1 MTTISIADGVLVS
14 LDNGSW
20 VHRVSVE
27 ATGLCCYRIH
37 FSISAMTNA
46 SRLIVLAAL
55 WSVSVAHAEEEPAAV
70 QPSPGEPAA
79 DDVAEPPPFDAQPGP
94 IQGKIGD
101 VATVDVPDGFAFVE
115 ASQMSKLNAATGN
128 LHNPND
134 LGAILS
140 PDGSIVFFTWEG
152 VGYVKDDD
160 KEKLD
165 ADELMQSFK
174 DAEGPSNEARKEKGY
189 PAIFIEGWAKK
200 PYYDQSSNHLTWAL
214 RNRSEGDGER
224 SVGINHNVRLLGRRG
239 VMSAVLVASPEKLEA
254 ATQRLNGMLQNFR
267 FNEGQR
273 YAEYVQGDKI
283 AEYGLAGLVLGGGL
297 VAAGKMGL
305 LAKLG
310 KFIKVIAV
318 AVLAAVGG
326 LYRWITGRKQAA

>member
-1 MTTISIADGVLVS
+1 MTI
-14 LDNGSW
+14 
-20 VHRVSVE
+20 
-27 ATGLCCYRIH
+27 
-37 FSISAMTNA
+37 A
-46 SRLIVLAAL
+46 SRLILLAVL
-55 WSVSVAHAEEEPAAV
+55 WSVSVAHADLEPAAA
-70 QPSPGEPAA
+70 QPGPGEPAA

-101 VATVDVPDGFAFVE
+101 VAVVDVPEGFAFVE
-115 ASQMSKLNAATGN
+115 ASQMPKLNAATGN

-134 LGAILS
+134 LGAVLS
-140 PDGSIVFFTWEG
+140 RDGSIVFFTWED

-165 ADELMQSFK
+165 ADELMESFK
-174 DAEGPSNEARKEKGY
+174 ESEGPSNEARKEKGY
-189 PAIFIEGWAKK
+189 PAVFIEGWAKK

-214 RNRSEGDGER
+214 RNRSEDASGER
-224 SVGINHNVRLLGRRG
+224 SAGINHNVRLLGRRG

-254 ATQRLNGMLQNFR
+254 ATQQLNGMLKNFR

-283 AEYGLAGLVLGGGL
+283 AEYGLTGLVLGGGL

-318 AVLAAVGG
+318 AVVAAVGA
-326 LYRWITGRKQAA
+326 LYRWITGRKQTA